1 MAPRLTVRL
10 TISESRV
17 RYGRHLAV
25 KRYLSITAG
34 TPMVQTSDL
43 ISRHVVVRIHPR
55 GPITYASRTSVQL
68 ELIPLTCLERNQG
81 LAPNKSETGQVQ
93 SPD

>member
-1 MAPRLTVRL
+1 
-10 TISESRV
+10 
-17 RYGRHLAV
+17 
-25 KRYLSITAG
+25 
-34 TPMVQTSDL
+34 MVQTSGL

-81 LAPNKSETGQVQ
+81 LAPKPQEVWQKAV
-93 SPD
+93 